1 MSVNTRVLVQNAF
14 EFIYAEHVF
23 SLVSLLEIVYNV
35 TKNVSLLG
43 MLTHLLIFQIFSCI
57 VQ

>member
-1 MSVNTRVLVQNAF
+1 MSVNTRVLVQNVF
-14 EFIYAEHVF
+14 EIIYAKHVF

-43 MLTHLLIFQIFSCI
+43 MLTHLLIFQIISCI